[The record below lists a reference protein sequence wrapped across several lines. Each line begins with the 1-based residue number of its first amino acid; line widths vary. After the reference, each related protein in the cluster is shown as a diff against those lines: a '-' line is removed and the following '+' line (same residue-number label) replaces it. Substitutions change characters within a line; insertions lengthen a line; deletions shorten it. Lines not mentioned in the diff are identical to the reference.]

1 MTATADRY
9 RTPYVSQM
17 LAEPDRTYD
26 DCAAST
32 GIMLFNDWTLGEW
45 SIRPDGKQR
54 DLLLLR
60 NTVRKRI
67 GDTDGGLTL
76 HDVNDIGHELDPD
89 LPDLPRYNGQA
100 AKPGQSTAGATLRLD
115 RWDLKALLMNGHS
128 AAICGIS
135 GTVGHV
141 VHVTDGTAAGVLR
154 KDPLT
159 RKGENWA
166 GDRITWSQLWA
177 FTEAERNGER
187 AYGSPDAIAC
197 AVVKVGEQT
206 EASRVER
213 KAGLGITKLR
223 TKLDAQK
230 AQTTLATEERN
241 QARRELAAS
250 QQAYQSAMDALA
262 AANKALDECQAR
274 PTDCSEETDRALMAE
289 SKLADIRAAL
299 DR

>member
-1 MTATADRY
+1 MTATPAKY

-45 SIRPDGKQR
+45 STRPDGKQR

-100 AKPGQSTAGATLRLD
+100 AKPGQSTKGATLRLD
-115 RWDLKALLMNGHS
+115 RAELKALLMNGHS
-128 AAICGIS
+128 AAICGLS

-177 FTEAERNGER
+177 FTEADRNGKR
-187 AYGSPDAIAC
+187 QYGSPDAIAC

-206 EASRVER
+206 EAARIER
-213 KAGLGITKLR
+213 KAGTALERIAR
-223 TKLDAQK
+223 QRDAQK
-230 AQTTLATEERN
+230 AQTALATDERD

-250 QQAYQSAMDALA
+250 QKAYTSAMDALGK
-262 AANKALDECQAR
+262 ANADIDACKAQ
-274 PTDCSEETDRALMAE
+274 TGDCHETMDRAIAAE
-289 SKLADIRAAL
+289 KRVADAIAVLTR
-299 DR
+299 